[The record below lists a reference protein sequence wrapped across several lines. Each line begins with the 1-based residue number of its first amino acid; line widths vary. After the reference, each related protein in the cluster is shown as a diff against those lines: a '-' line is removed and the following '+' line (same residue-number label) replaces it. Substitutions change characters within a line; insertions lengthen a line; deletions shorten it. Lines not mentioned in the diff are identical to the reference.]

1 MQQLINLLKSV
12 NPNIDYENERGLIS
26 DGVIDSLSFVMIF
39 TAIAEKYGIDIPL
52 EEMKSENF
60 DSADAM
66 LKLIERMNHKGQ

>member
-12 NPNIDYENERGLIS
+12 NPNIDYENEKGLIS

-39 TAIAEKYGIDIPL
+39 TAIAENYGIEIPL
-52 EEMKSENF
+52 EEMIPENF

-66 LKLIERMNHKGQ
+66 LKLIERMNNKGQ

>member
-66 LKLIERMNHKGQ
+66 LKLIEMNHKGQ